1 MGRLVNPDEFVSTNV
16 EKYIERSSSNYTT
29 LLETTPVF
37 ITYFHQNR
45 TFTTNDLGLENVED
59 DLGRDS
65 SIKYEV
71 IRKLP
76 AYGVDNLSLS
86 LERGDIG
93 LNSNIESEIVL
104 LPDTIK
110 PYPNDYFSF
119 DDLGDQYLF
128 KITEIQE
135 DMIKSKPFYRVS
147 YRFSKYRN
155 EEIDD
160 QIVEDYTVNFNNIGT
175 DNSCVIKTSSYLLY
189 DEIEKLTDS
198 LIKFYVRNFYD
209 KMHNVIIL
217 RINTLDIEIYSQY
230 LNKFIIDNDVFK
242 ISRRQDDFYS
252 TVKLLEYIP
261 TEAEFDAAYEKTL
274 YYAVSCQDKREL
286 LDRYFT
292 FFDITYPHAPWLRSN
307 KKYKGM
313 LMIHLD
319 DEDELRNNE
328 KILEFIDREFFGR
341 ILLNNPFIN
350 DKDYYMENLIIK
362 YINGDN
368 TFVTKEFLDAINN
381 NIWRKDMRAYV
392 FIPLII
398 FILRKLMRHD
408 QIKQN

>member
-1 MGRLVNPDEFVSTNV
+1 
-16 EKYIERSSSNYTT
+16 
-29 LLETTPVF
+29 
-37 ITYFHQNR
+37 
-45 TFTTNDLGLENVED
+45 
-59 DLGRDS
+59 
-65 SIKYEV
+65 
-71 IRKLP
+71 
-76 AYGVDNLSLS
+76 
-86 LERGDIG
+86 
-93 LNSNIESEIVL
+93 
-104 LPDTIK
+104 
-110 PYPNDYFSF
+110 
-119 DDLGDQYLF
+119 
-128 KITEIQE
+128 
-135 DMIKSKPFYRVS
+135 MIKSKPFYRVS